1 MRPVALACVLLGST
15 SAAAQGFVEWR
26 VTSVFDEWR
35 VTPVFERLRVT
46 LGVSMQQGAFC
57 ARHGANPKPEPKPE
71 PEPEPNPGQTLTLLW
86 S

>member
-1 MRPVALACVLLGST
+1 MYAART
-15 SAAAQGFVEWR
+15 TAAAQGFVEWR

-57 ARHGANPKPEPKPE
+57 ARHGANQP
-71 PEPEPNPGQTLTLLW
+71 
-86 S
+86 